1 MAVIAVTVASVV
13 TVRGGAGLG
22 GNVFGLSR
30 DGQWGRGVG
39 GVSMRV
45 VGVCVCGKGR
55 LGEVMGTR

>member
-1 MAVIAVTVASVV
+1 MAIIEVTVPSVV
-13 TVRGGAGLG
+13 TGRGGAGG
-22 GNVFGLSR
+22 KVVGLSR
-30 DGQWGRGVG
+30 NGQWGRSVG